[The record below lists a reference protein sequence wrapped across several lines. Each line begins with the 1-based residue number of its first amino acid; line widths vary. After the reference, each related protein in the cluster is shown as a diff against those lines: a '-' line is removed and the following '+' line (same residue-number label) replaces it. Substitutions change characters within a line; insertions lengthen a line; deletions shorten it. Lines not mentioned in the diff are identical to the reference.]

1 MKLLNKSI
9 YVIIIILL
17 ISLVIFL
24 YKKLTNK
31 NSKESYIEKNDSI
44 IKQLSNTIDNI
55 VTREPSLGKGND
67 DDEKE
72 NNSA

>member
-24 YKKLTNK
+24 YKKLTKK